1 MLACG
6 WRLEAYKVVKASDLE
21 DLEDL
26 EATRESGSINQRV
39 TSFP

>member
-21 DLEDL
+21 DLED
-26 EATRESGSINQRV
+26 TRESGSINQRV